1 MKPTISGGD
10 IVKNIAA
17 LNEKKLNILREI
29 LDISLKIKDEAENA
43 SSSSNLNSN
52 SSSSSNEDHD
62 SRAEFESQA
71 ESDSDNSINNITSLV
86 DFREELVEELK
97 NISLSLKNY
106 AAELRGRDPGVFEK
120 SDDVKIVL
128 DAIKAADEANAV
140 IISGLMAEVKEKVKA
155 VKENRALMDKY
166 AGGEPAAA
174 AGTFLNEKK

>member
-43 SSSSNLNSN
+43 SSSSNSNSN
-52 SSSSSNEDHD
+52 SSSNEDQD